1 MLRRLLKGVLRRSG
15 VPARDWRVF
24 PATMFSIAAYR
35 GTCNLVLQSSIRG
48 GMVPNDPHDDDPQG
62 ERSQDPRNEQSHQ
75 PSKPIDEQYGVSQSV
90 DWRAMLRR
98 DLTAEMLD
106 RLKVYALKK
115 LGGFGGGKPRP
126 GDLARAEELAVSAAS
141 DTWNG
146 RVTWNP
152 ERRKLEPHLQN
163 VICRRL
169 WLEWR
174 TARRHRDESIDA
186 DAHDERSTVRDEME
200 RAMADHFP
208 DAESAAKAAESWAEL
223 EQCATADPELAA
235 YIDARAEDLA
245 GADLETA
252 TGLSPETIR
261 RVRRRL
267 DKIGQQLS
275 YQVRP
280 PRRKRGQ

>member
-1 MLRRLLKGVLRRSG
+1 
-15 VPARDWRVF
+15 
-24 PATMFSIAAYR
+24 
-35 GTCNLVLQSSIRG
+35 
-48 GMVPNDPHDDDPQG
+48 
-62 ERSQDPRNEQSHQ
+62 
-75 PSKPIDEQYGVSQSV
+75 
-90 DWRAMLRR
+90 
-98 DLTAEMLD
+98 MLD

-126 GDLARAEELAVSAAS
+126 GDFARAEELAVSAAS

-186 DAHDERSTVRDEME
+186 DAHDERSTVHDEME

-280 PRRKRGQ
+280 PRRKRGR

>member
-1 MLRRLLKGVLRRSG
+1 
-15 VPARDWRVF
+15 
-24 PATMFSIAAYR
+24 
-35 GTCNLVLQSSIRG
+35 
-48 GMVPNDPHDDDPQG
+48 MVPNDPHDDDPHG
-62 ERSQDPRNEQSHQ
+62 EGLQAPRNEQSHQ
-75 PSKPIDEQYGVSQSV
+75 PTKPSDEQYGVSQSV
-90 DWRAMLRR
+90 DWRVMLRR
-98 DLTAEMLD
+98 ELTAEMLD

-115 LGGFGGGKPRP
+115 LGGFGRGKLRP

-141 DTWNG
+141 DTWNS

-152 ERRKLEPHLQN
+152 QRRKLEPHLQN

-169 WLEWR
+169 WLDWR
-174 TARRHRDESIDA
+174 TATRHRDESIDA

-208 DAESAAKAAESWAEL
+208 DAESTAKAAESWAEL

-235 YIDARAEDLA
+235 YIEARADDLA
-245 GADLETA
+245 GVDLEIA
-252 TGLSPETIR
+252 TGLSTETIR

-280 PRRKRGQ
+280 RRK